1 MIQSSEFADDPLSD
15 LLRLVDARPI
25 LSGGFCAGGDW
36 ALRFPAP
43 AALKFFAIEKGQCWL
58 KLENGGEV
66 IRLCEGD
73 AILLTRP
80 RSFVMASDLSVAAVD
95 AVEFF
100 SDKPDRTAIIG
111 DGRDCAQIGGH
122 VWLDEHRAQLLTEA
136 LPDHIHITAKSP
148 FSASITWLLSQMRSE
163 RALSLPGTSVVSRQI
178 TNLIFVQMLRAY
190 LDGKEK
196 LPPGMLRAF
205 ADQRL
210 APALL
215 LLHEQP
221 SKSWRLIELARA
233 AGMSRTA
240 FALHFKKVAGLTPF
254 GYLARWRIQLAISE
268 LQDGNKTLA
277 PIARK
282 LGFSSESA
290 FSNAFKR
297 EAGIAPAY
305 YRQQARSLKRGG

>member
-25 LSGGFCAGGDW
+25 LSGGFSAGGDW

-58 KLENGGEV
+58 KLENSEDV
-66 IRLCEGD
+66 IRLREGD
-73 AILLTRP
+73 AVLLTKP
-80 RSFVMASDLSVAAVD
+80 QSFVMASDLSVAALN
-95 AVEFF
+95 AVELFA
-100 SDKPDRTAIIG
+100 DKPDKTAVIG
-111 DGRDCAQIGGH
+111 DGRDSAQIGGH
-122 VWLDEHRAQLLTEA
+122 IWLDEDRGRLLTEA
-136 LPDHIHITAKSP
+136 LPDYIHITARSP
-148 FSASITWLLSQMRSE
+148 FSASIAWLLAQMKSE
-163 RALSLPGTSVVSRQI
+163 RALSLPGAAVVSRQI
-178 TNLIFVQMLRAY
+178 ANLMFVQMLRAY
-190 LDGKEK
+190 LHGKEK

-205 ADQRL
+205 ADRRL

-215 LLHEQP
+215 LIHGRP
-221 SKSWRLIELARA
+221 SKSWRLIELAKA

-240 FALHFKKVAGLTPF
+240 FAVHFKSVAGVTPLS
-254 GYLARWRIQLAISE
+254 YLAHWRIQLAISE
-268 LQDGNKTLA
+268 LLDGNRTLA

-297 EAGIAPAY
+297 EAGIAPTH
-305 YRQQARSLKRGG
+305 YRRQARSSRQDG